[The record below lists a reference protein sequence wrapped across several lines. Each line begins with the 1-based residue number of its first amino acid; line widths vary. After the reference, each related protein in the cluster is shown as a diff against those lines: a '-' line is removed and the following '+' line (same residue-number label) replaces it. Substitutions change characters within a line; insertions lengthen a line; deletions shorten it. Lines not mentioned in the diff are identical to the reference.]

1 MTKAVLLFNTGLR
14 LLVAGANNG
23 GRAKRALIRANGPS
37 GLLESDSYSGGM
49 AHDQHHF
56 VPAFLLREWQTGE
69 DNKLTSLQWARSI
82 VVANRYKAKSVAKQR
97 HLYATGLA
105 EGRPDNKLEREF
117 MGPKVDDPAA
127 VSHQLM
133 LTDGIEALNEQDW
146 VDWARFLVCQ
156 MVRTPRIVAHVRH
169 QGREILMHGD
179 EPVDAGV
186 LEPGEPLT
194 PLSQWLE
201 EHKPG
206 LFDNLGIDTL
216 PYIVNSSLL
225 NGVFL
230 KATWATREMKHAK
243 FDLLVSD
250 TPLVYLGKMNS
261 NFLFA
266 LPISPRKLFLAYS
279 DEQTGNNVKR
289 TKADAVA
296 ITFNRA
302 QANQA
307 DSYVFS
313 TNDKQ
318 RAIVARYLRKPDV

>member
-133 LTDGIEALNEQDW
+133 LTDGIEALNEQHW

-206 LFDNLGIDTL
+206 LFLTTSASTRCRT
-216 PYIVNSSLL
+216 SS
-225 NGVFL
+225 
-230 KATWATREMKHAK
+230 TR
-243 FDLLVSD
+243 
-250 TPLVYLGKMNS
+250 
-261 NFLFA
+261 
-266 LPISPRKLFLAYS
+266 RC
-279 DEQTGNNVKR
+279 
-289 TKADAVA
+289 
-296 ITFNRA
+296 
-302 QANQA
+302 
-307 DSYVFS
+307 
-313 TNDKQ
+313 
-318 RAIVARYLRKPDV
+318 